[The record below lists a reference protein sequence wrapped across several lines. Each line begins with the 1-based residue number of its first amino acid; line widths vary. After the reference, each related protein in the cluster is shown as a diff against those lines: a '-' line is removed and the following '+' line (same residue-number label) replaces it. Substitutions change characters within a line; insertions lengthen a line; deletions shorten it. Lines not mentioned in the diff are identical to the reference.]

1 VGMKVLIVED
11 DVSLQS
17 FYHQVLSYHDLDV
30 YIAVDGQQAI
40 TQLQKIRPTLIILDM
55 RLPYINGTHILDFIA
70 QDKCLSKAFVM
81 IASALQDYEQ
91 EVNKV
96 PNAIFLLKPVLP
108 NQINEVV
115 KIVMEHGE
123 INCD

>member
-1 VGMKVLIVED
+1 MQALIVED
-11 DVSLQS
+11 DTSLQN
-17 FYHQVLSYHDLDV
+17 FYHQVLQYYDFDV

-40 TQLQKIRPTLIILDM
+40 AQLQKIRPTLIVLDM

-70 QDKCLSKAFVM
+70 QDECLSKSFVL
-81 IASALQDYEQ
+81 IASASQEFEL

-108 NQINEVV
+108 NQIHEVV
-115 KIVMEHGE
+115 KIVEAHGE
-123 INCD
+123 VDCH